1 MILYHGTNVSS
12 ALNILANGFNFNS
25 TGTNWGS
32 TYGKAIYFTP
42 NYKTAQCYAGDDGII
57 FSIDV
62 EVNDFLILEKFK
74 SPSSRKQL
82 QCMSKWLITPNFD
95 EYIMLY

>member
-1 MILYHGTNVSS
+1 MILYHGTDVSS
-12 ALNILANGFNFNS
+12 ALNILENGFNFKS

-42 NYKTAQCYAGDDGII
+42 NYNTAQCYAEDDGII
-57 FSIDV
+57 LSIDV
-62 EVNDFLILEKFK
+62 EVDDFLILEKFK

-82 QCMSKWLITPNFD
+82 PSTSKWLITPNFD